1 MARAS
6 RAARASTITSTPK
19 AKTTTQTVRIN
30 GVRTKITT
38 KAGRVTSTPA
48 LPLEW
53 ELQAAQV
60 RRLKRMPEYGKQ
72 FLVAGDMNASKRGPT
87 AQAQAVATGMTSGEP
102 DLRIYLI
109 GGRLG
114 LIENKV
120 GKGRLSIAQRDRHAA
135 LAQIGHIVEVISAD
149 NEQDAADQAVTLVKG
164 WLVANTDKPS
174 PPAN

>member
-6 RAARASTITSTPK
+6 SAARASTITTSPK

-38 KAGRVTSTPA
+38 RNGKVTTAAA

-60 RRLKRMPEYGKQ
+60 RRLKQMSEYGKQ
-72 FLVAGDMNASKRGPT
+72 FLLAGDMNSAKRGPT

-120 GKGRLSIAQRDRHAA
+120 GKSRLSIAQRDRHAA
-135 LAQIGHIVEVISAD
+135 LAQIGHIVEVISAV
-149 NEQDAADQAVTLVKG
+149 NEQDAADQAVALVKG
-164 WLVANTDKPS
+164 WLAANS
-174 PPAN
+174 N